1 MDKELPHKVYLL
13 QKKLRE
19 MNTTLVVL
27 LSKSINPDDKKKQ
40 EQAQKEL
47 KRVVE
52 EYEKLLK

>member
-1 MDKELPHKVYLL
+1 MDKELPHKVYLI
-13 QKKLRE
+13 QKKLRK

-52 EYEKLLK
+52 EFEKLLK

>member
-1 MDKELPHKVYLL
+1 MDKELPHKVYLI

-19 MNTTLVVL
+19 MNTTLVEL
-27 LSKSINPDDKKKQ
+27 LSKSINLDDKKKK

-47 KRVVE
+47 KLVVE